1 MLMNKFRL
9 RPLLLV
15 RLLLS
20 LLLTLLPTVMSS
32 AIAADDRPNV
42 LLILTDDQGYSDV
55 GFNGNPIVN
64 TPTLD
69 KMASQAIVFDNFY
82 AQPVCSPTRAA
93 LMTGRYAIRSDV
105 IGTQQAVSTLP
116 PSATTIAEALKAGGY
131 RTGLFG
137 KWHLGDNAPARPQ
150 DQGFDRVLTHEAGM
164 IGMTYS
170 PLDGQSYFN
179 PILKEDGVNKRFSGY
194 SADIFTDATI
204 DFILATDNA
213 DNKAPFF
220 AYLSFNTPH
229 HPLTVSD
236 KYADP
241 YRKVGLSEETSRYYG
256 MISNIDENFK
266 RVLAALKAKGV
277 ADNTLI
283 IFLGDNGTSSL
294 HKQKDLW
301 EIGLKGRKTYVYE
314 NGIRVP
320 MFIKL
325 PLSQTTQATQ
335 ATTTQPKI
343 TVKRITNLA
352 SVEDLMPTIL
362 DITKVST
369 KVQFDGQSLVPVL
382 ADPSIELPDRSF
394 YFQFHRGTKP
404 VPYRN
409 IAARKGAFKLVQP
422 VGRQGEYSDKT
433 ARFEL
438 YNIEK
443 DPNELNDIAASNP
456 EKLSELKADYD
467 AWLEDANANGINPV
481 KTWIGSEL
489 QNPVN
494 LTRQDWQG
502 GGLFDGDNGF
512 YDLEVKTAGKYRLT
526 FRWSDLLHKTHD
538 VTIKLNDTVIKKQI
552 LLEESEARIEEIQLD
567 KGPLRLE
574 AWVDIDNKKN
584 GFRFIEIEKIAG

>member
-1 MLMNKFRL
+1 MNKIHL
-9 RPLLLV
+9 RSKLLLA
-15 RLLLS
+15 
-20 LLLTLLPTVMSS
+20 LLLTVTSS
-32 AIAADDRPNV
+32 AMAAEDRPNV

-55 GFNGNPIVN
+55 GFNGNPIVS
-64 TPTLD
+64 TPNLD
-69 KMASQAIVFDNFY
+69 RMASQAIVFDNFY
-82 AQPVCSPTRAA
+82 AQPVCSTTRAA
-93 LMTGRYAIRSDV
+93 LMTGRYAMRSDV
-105 IGTQQAVSTLP
+105 INTQQGVSTLP
-116 PSATTIAEALKAGGY
+116 PSATTIAEALKADGY

-179 PILKEDGVNKRFSGY
+179 PILKEDGIDKRFKGY
-194 SADIFTDATI
+194 APDIFTDATI
-204 DFILATDNA
+204 DFILATDSA
-213 DNKAPFF
+213 DDKAPFF

-241 YRKVGLSEETSRYYG
+241 YRKAGLSEETSRYYG
-256 MISNIDENFK
+256 MISNIDENFT
-266 RVLAALKAKGV
+266 RILAALKAKGI

-294 HKQKDLW
+294 HKQSDLW
-301 EIGLKGRKTYVYE
+301 ESGLKGRKTYIYE

-325 PLSQTTQATQ
+325 PLSQTKQSK
-335 ATTTQPKI
+335 TTQPKTSAI
-343 TVKRITNLA
+343 RLTNLA

-369 KVQFDGQSLVPVL
+369 KVKFDGQSLTPIL
-382 ADPSIELPDRSF
+382 ADPAIELPDRSF

-404 VPYRN
+404 EPYRN
-409 IAARKGAFKLVQP
+409 IAVRKGAFKLAQP
-422 VGRQGEYSDKT
+422 VGRKGEYSDKT
-433 ARFEL
+433 AHFEL
-438 YNIEK
+438 YNIDN
-443 DPNELNDIAASNP
+443 DPNELNNIAASNP
-456 EKLSELKADYD
+456 EKLAELKADYD
-467 AWLEDANANGINPV
+467 AWLSDANADGINPV
-481 KTWIGSEL
+481 KTWIGSDL

-574 AWVDIDNKKN
+574 AWLDIDNKKN
-584 GFRFIEIEKIAG
+584 GFRFIEIEKIEG